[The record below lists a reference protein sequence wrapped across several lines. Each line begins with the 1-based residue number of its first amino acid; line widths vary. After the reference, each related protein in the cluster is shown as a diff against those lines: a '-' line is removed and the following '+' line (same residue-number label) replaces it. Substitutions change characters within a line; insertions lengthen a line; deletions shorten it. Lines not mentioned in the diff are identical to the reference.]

1 MVKSLTFKERVE
13 DAFGMDA
20 EERILR
26 FLREEE
32 LAEFDDDSLRWLGLF
47 EACEQWCYGRIV
59 HI

>member
-1 MVKSLTFKERVE
+1 MTFKERVE